1 MQGVPHMAT
10 KSAMNA
16 WKDLGFSVT
25 KYEAESKKWHLV
37 EGSAR
42 KPTKLMLSIVESAT
56 IRECKFEDE
65 DPILKVHIIL
75 VEGKEHFSIWIPV
88 DLKAVKVR
96 KLEPG
101 MECDINTFRIYNLT
115 DGTTTIK
122 RCDIASL

>member
-1 MQGVPHMAT
+1 MAT
-10 KSAMNA
+10 KSAINA

-25 KYEAESKKWHLV
+25 KYEAKSKKWHLV
-37 EGSAR
+37 EGSAL
-42 KPTKLMLSIVESAT
+42 KPTKLMLSIVESAI

-65 DPILKVHIIL
+65 EPILKVNIVL
-75 VEGKEHFSIWIPV
+75 VEDGEHFSIWVPV

-101 MECDINTFRIYNLT
+101 MECDINTFRVYDLT

-122 RCDIASL
+122 RCDIAPL